1 MEPFKIHAEGNEGL
15 GYKFI
20 GLIGFAR
27 KTKPGFAPIDARS

>member
-1 MEPFKIHAEGNEGL
+1 MLRENEGL